1 MRFANCFK
9 AGGSSIPAMFSELF
23 EVFDELLVFGGIF
36 LIFLVNNGGDGLVL
50 LVCGLVLMIS
60 RDKLGIPPVSRKQT

>member
-1 MRFANCFK
+1 
-9 AGGSSIPAMFSELF
+9 MFSELF